1 MSTARQRGELPGG
14 RAPGTMSKGLA
25 IALIVVALVVGGLI
39 GYVARGGPD
48 QPDELKVTTPLPVVT
63 VTVKR

>member
-1 MSTARQRGELPGG
+1 MSTARERGEAPGG
-14 RAPGTMSKGLA
+14 RTPGTMSRGIA
-25 IALIVVALVVGGLI
+25 IALIVVALIVGGLI

-48 QPDELKVTTPLPVVT
+48 QPEELKVTTPLPVVT